1 MNKNDTVTLEITGL
15 TSEGAG
21 VARCGG
27 MAVFVPF
34 SAVGDRAEC
43 RILKVA
49 KNYAY
54 AKIERLLTPSP
65 DRAEPLCPVY
75 TKCGGCC
82 FRHITYSAELRAK
95 EQIVKDAIQ
104 RLGGLD
110 IPLEPIIS
118 AGQTDGYRNKAQLPV
133 SDSENGP
140 VCGFY
145 SQRSHR
151 VVPCESCRLSSEI
164 FSEISAA
171 IMKYQ
176 RSKGLSCYDEASGKG
191 LLRHIYLREGH
202 YSGEIM
208 VCLVVTKPT
217 GAYNE
222 LAAEL
227 PTRFPKVKTVLLN
240 INPDKTNVILGK
252 REIVLFGS
260 GKIRD
265 IMCGIAVELSAQ
277 SFYQVNTE
285 AAEAVYRKAAEY
297 ADLKGGE
304 TLIDLYCGAGT
315 VGLSMSSGIKRLI
328 GVESVPEAIE
338 NAKENA
344 SRNGIRNAEFIAAD
358 ASEAAEM
365 LAERGERPDVVVV
378 DPPRKGCDRR
388 ALDAIIRM
396 SPSRIVM
403 ISCNPATAA
412 RDIKYLC
419 ERGYIA
425 EKACPA
431 DMFPRTNHVETVVLL
446 SREFQ
451 KSREHIYL
459 DYEPS
464 KDIEFPTSATYTE
477 IKAWIQE
484 EYGLKVSSL
493 YVAQIKQK
501 HGIIERECYNK
512 PKSENAKVPQCPP
525 EKEAAIEA
533 ALRHFKMI

>member
-65 DRAEPLCPVY
+65 DRAEPFCPVY

-110 IPLEPIIS
+110 IPLEPIIF

-151 VVPCESCRLSSEI
+151 VVPCESCRLSPEI

-217 GAYNE
+217 GAYSE
-222 LAAEL
+222 LAA
-227 PTRFPKVKTVLLN
+227 
-240 INPDKTNVILGK
+240 
-252 REIVLFGS
+252 
-260 GKIRD
+260 
-265 IMCGIAVELSAQ
+265 
-277 SFYQVNTE
+277 
-285 AAEAVYRKAAEY
+285 
-297 ADLKGGE
+297 
-304 TLIDLYCGAGT
+304 
-315 VGLSMSSGIKRLI
+315 
-328 GVESVPEAIE
+328 
-338 NAKENA
+338 
-344 SRNGIRNAEFIAAD
+344 
-358 ASEAAEM
+358 
-365 LAERGERPDVVVV
+365 
-378 DPPRKGCDRR
+378 
-388 ALDAIIRM
+388 
-396 SPSRIVM
+396 
-403 ISCNPATAA
+403 
-412 RDIKYLC
+412 
-419 ERGYIA
+419 
-425 EKACPA
+425 
-431 DMFPRTNHVETVVLL
+431 
-446 SREFQ
+446 
-451 KSREHIYL
+451 
-459 DYEPS
+459 
-464 KDIEFPTSATYTE
+464 
-477 IKAWIQE
+477 
-484 EYGLKVSSL
+484 
-493 YVAQIKQK
+493 
-501 HGIIERECYNK
+501 
-512 PKSENAKVPQCPP
+512 
-525 EKEAAIEA
+525 
-533 ALRHFKMI
+533 